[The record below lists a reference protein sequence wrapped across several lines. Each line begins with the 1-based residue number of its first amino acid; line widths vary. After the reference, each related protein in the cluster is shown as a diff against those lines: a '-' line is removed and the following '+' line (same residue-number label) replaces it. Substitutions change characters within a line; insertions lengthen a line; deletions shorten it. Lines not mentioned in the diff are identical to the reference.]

1 MGFDVRRGLLGLLA
15 AGVLAALVGGCGSA
29 GESEGGSSAGS
40 DGKAGT
46 ITLWDEFTGGEA
58 QAMKDTIKEFKA
70 QGGATVKER
79 TIGNEDFFTALRT
92 GLAGN
97 SPPDVVQYE
106 GYQQTRDFAKAGRL
120 TDITDFWNTIK
131 DQYELP
137 EIAER
142 GCTHEGRIYCIP
154 VDFVQL
160 QMYYNPELLE
170 ENGVSAPKTWDEFIA
185 AGKKLKANGITPVSL
200 GSKDGWPGAQFY
212 MALATRRC
220 SAAKVNDA
228 INRRGVRWTDPCF
241 KQAAQDLQEVA
252 RLGFFP
258 DGVQSDDYGAMTA
271 GFLSRKAAFMV
282 TGTWFVGS
290 WIETPPKFD
299 VGMIDFPTIEGAPG
313 NEDVVGGALTDIGVA
328 KKAKNPKD
336 ALEFLKFLARKETG
350 VTWGDYS
357 NVSMVK
363 GAIEESKAPKV
374 LRDAWTKTKAL
385 GPDGIV
391 NFFEI
396 ELPPA
401 VGEDVIYNGATAVAA
416 GKLDPAKFTSQLEDA
431 AQSVQGDVN

>member
-1 MGFDVRRGLLGLLA
+1 MGLDVRKAALAVLTAGALA
-15 AGVLAALVGGCGSA
+15 AVVGCGSA
-29 GESEGGSSAGS
+29 GQDEGGSSTGGE
-40 DGKAGT
+40 GKPGT

-58 QAMKDTIKEFKA
+58 QAMKDTIKQFKS

-79 TIGNEDFFTALRT
+79 SIGNEDFFTALRT

-131 DQYELP
+131 GQYELP

-142 GCTHEGRIYCIP
+142 GCTYEGRIYCIP

-160 QMYYNPELLE
+160 QMYYNPELLKQH
-170 ENGVSAPKTWDEFIA
+170 GVEPPTTWDEFIA
-185 AGKKLKANGITPVSL
+185 AGKKLKAAGVTPVSL

-228 INRRGVRWTDPCF
+228 INRKVKWTDPCF
-241 KQAAQDLQEVA
+241 RQAAQDLQQVA

-258 DGVQSDDYGAMTA
+258 KGVQSDDYGAMTA

-299 VGMIDFPTIEGAPG
+299 VGILDFPTISGAPG

-350 VTWGDYS
+350 ITWGNYS

-374 LRDAWTKTKAL
+374 LRDSWTKTKQL
-385 GPDGIV
+385 GPVGIV

-416 GKLDPAKFTSQLEDA
+416 DKLEPSKFTSQLESA
-431 AQSVQGDVN
+431 AQSAQGDVN